1 VTPERGASSKSY
13 PGFYSYRDV
22 PRTTSSSSSQNPS
35 AAPQILLTHIHKFR
49 PPLIQN
55 HLQTSSPHIPSFK
68 NQQQPPLISS
78 QTTTKSNPSH
88 IFTTPSTNNTPKLTL
103 HPPSNHHEPLST
115 INTPKLKLSNNPL
128 LKKKPKISSSPHP
141 KPFTRNF
148 HHSTHYHLNSP

>member
-1 VTPERGASSKSY
+1 MRQLLLLPHKTLAPPQKFFSPISTNSGHPYSKTIYKHHHHISLSS
-13 PGFYSYRDV
+13 
-22 PRTTSSSSSQNPS
+22 
-35 AAPQILLTHIHKFR
+35 
-49 PPLIQN
+49 
-55 HLQTSSPHIPSFK
+55 K

-128 LKKKPKISSSPHP
+128 LKKNLKFHP
-141 KPFTRNF
+141 LLTQNPSHEIFTIL
-148 HHSTHYHLNSP
+148 THYHLNSP